1 MSIPGKLR
9 MAKRLLLG
17 MVFLVCGLFVALGE
31 TNEVSNGAVSGAS
44 PWPSVEEEALAT
56 AVVYSTEYPGSL
68 QIARHYLEKRKIPES
83 HLIAISPAWSG
94 GIQRGDYEAQIE
106 KPILE
111 QLSKKGLLSPER
123 STNRVEAASPEI
135 RYLVLCRGI
144 PFVIYDKRRLLDS
157 KKQCGAAVD
166 SELASVLLRK
176 RPKDKL
182 PPLDGLE
189 GFLPNEGAAPQVTP
203 SQMGPESGLLMVA
216 RLDGPSDEIAMGLV
230 DKALRAEEEG
240 LWGQGFFDV
249 RGLKDPVEDRG
260 YLAGDLWLRR
270 AVFCWRAAGMDFIL
284 DEQPQTIPAEQPL
297 ASLAFY
303 AGWYDWNAS
312 GPFAQGLAEFVPGA
326 FAYHLHSFSAQDIYS
341 KTNHWV
347 GPLLNLGATC
357 TVGYVDEPFL
367 GQTLNVGL
375 FTEWFLKGASFGEA
389 AYHALP
395 GLSWQATVVGDPLY
409 RPFRVA
415 PIDRFVKTFNAYPHL
430 AGWCVV
436 QSANLNLLKGMDEE
450 KVLEYIEGIYKD
462 NPMDWALGQW
472 LIRFYAKKEDWKK
485 ALEVSQNLLDQS
497 REMTRV
503 QRCWT
508 SLQKAQTESKL
519 KKYKEANRTYKA
531 LYEEYPPLR
540 SGKDFLAQWENAARR
555 ASSKADLEKIKSL
568 RAE

>member
-9 MAKRLLLG
+9 ITKSVLLG
-17 MVFLVCGLFVALGE
+17 MVFLTCSLFLALGQ
-31 TNEVSNGAVSGAS
+31 TNEVSKGAPTAADL
-44 PWPSVEEEALAT
+44 WPDAEEEALAT

-83 HLIAISPAWSG
+83 NLIAISPAWSG
-94 GIQRGDYEAQIE
+94 GIQRNDYETLIE

-123 STNRVEAASPEI
+123 STNRVETASPEI
-135 RYLVLCRGI
+135 RYLVLCRGV
-144 PFVIYDKRRLLDS
+144 PFVIYDKRRQPDS

-166 SELASVLLRK
+166 SELASVFLRK
-176 RPKDKL
+176 HPKDKL

-189 GFLPNEGAAPQVTP
+189 GFLPNEAAASQVTP
-203 SQMGPESGLLMVA
+203 SQMGPKSRLLMVA

-240 LWGQGFFDV
+240 LWGQGFFDI
-249 RGLKDPVEDRG
+249 RGLKDPVADRG
-260 YLAGDLWLRR
+260 YLVGDLWLRR
-270 AVFCWRAAGMDFIL
+270 AVFCWRAAGMDFII
-284 DEQPQTIPAEQPL
+284 DEQAQTIAAEQPL
-297 ASLAFY
+297 ASLAYY

-312 GPFAQGLAEFVPGA
+312 GPFAQALTEFVPGA

-341 KTNHWV
+341 TTNHWV

-367 GQTLNVGL
+367 GQTLNVGI

-415 PIDRFVKTFNAYPHL
+415 PIDRFVKTFNEYPHL
-430 AGWCVV
+430 AGWGVV

-450 KVLEYIEGIYKD
+450 KVLKYIEGIYKD

-472 LIRFYAKKEDWKK
+472 LIRFYAKEEEWKK
-485 ALEVSQNLLDQS
+485 ALGVSQNLIDQS

-508 SLQKAQTESKL
+508 MLQKAQAESKL
-519 KKYKEANRTYKA
+519 KKYKEANQTYKA
-531 LYEEYPPLR
+531 LSEEYAPLR
-540 SGKDFLAQWENAARR
+540 RGKDFLAQWENAARR
-555 ASSKADLEKIKSL
+555 SSSKADLEKIRSL
-568 RAE
+568 QAE